1 MPAIVVAAG
10 IEKRTLYWLRQG
22 GQICKNTDNV
32 MQTLIHFQQAA
43 LAALAVTCKVSRS
56 SIGASSLPY
65 ISSATDAT
73 TALANG
79 SDSNRCILKAGFR
92 PINSFKHRQSG
103 LTRHNSLTSQTVS
116 NAYLKIGLNFIFDER
131 TLK

>member
-1 MPAIVVAAG
+1 
-10 IEKRTLYWLRQG
+10 
-22 GQICKNTDNV
+22 

-56 SIGASSLPY
+56 SVGASSLPC
-65 ISSATDAT
+65 ISSETDAI

-79 SDSNRCILKAGFR
+79 SGSNRCILKAGFR

-103 LTRHNSLTSQTVS
+103 LARHNALTSQTAS
-116 NAYLKIGLNFIFDER
+116 NAYFKTGLKFYIQ
-131 TLK
+131 